1 MLVNGKQRILVKRAV
16 ATDAEH
22 LTALVRDSD
31 AYRGEYADVLRD
43 YEVTTDYIDRHQV
56 FVALG
61 SGEGEG
67 EGADE
72 GEGEGPG
79 KGEGAGGADR
89 LLGAYG
95 LILDPPELDLLFV
108 ANDAQGLGIGRHLVD
123 HMMGQARLSG
133 MTAVRVVSHPPAES
147 FYLRMGAR
155 RIGTLPARPP
165 LVTWDRPELQ
175 FTV

>member
-1 MLVNGKQRILVKRAV
+1 MLGNGEQSILVKRAV
-16 ATDAEH
+16 AADAER

-43 YEVTTDYIDRHQV
+43 YEVTADYIDRHCV
-56 FVALG
+56 FVALD
-61 SGEGEG
+61 SGE
-67 EGADE
+67 A
-72 GEGEGPG
+72 
-79 KGEGAGGADR
+79 EGAGEADR

-123 HMMGQARLSG
+123 HMMGQAGLSG
-133 MTAVRVVSHPPAES
+133 LTAVRVVSHPPAES

>member
-1 MLVNGKQRILVKRAV
+1 MNGKQRILVKRAV
-16 ATDAEH
+16 ATDAER

-43 YEVTTDYIDRHQV
+43 YEVTTDYIDRRCV
-56 FVALG
+56 FVALD
-61 SGEGEG
+61 SGEAEG
-67 EGADE
+67 
-72 GEGEGPG
+72 
-79 KGEGAGGADR
+79 DR

-133 MTAVRVVSHPPAES
+133 LTAVRVVSHPPAES